1 MQYLVSN
8 TGPHI
13 FHIGQFGTVYKG
25 TLKGSSTAGTG
36 VTVAIKTIKN
46 YSSKETENFLREM
59 SIMSKLNHPN
69 IVRFYGLVQK
79 GSSMIIFMSRS
90 IT

>member
-1 MQYLVSN
+1 M
-8 TGPHI
+8 
-13 FHIGQFGTVYKG
+13 
-25 TLKGSSTAGTG
+25 
-36 VTVAIKTIKN
+36 AIKTIKN
-46 YSSKETENFLREM
+46 YNSKETENFLREM

-79 GSSMIIFMSRS
+79 GSPMIIFMSRS